1 MSNLIKLLHDM
12 ASLRAQYQRLHQDLL
27 GLSVRRLLVLVRPNA
42 RQEIKARFEHLFE
55 RQWEMQEEMER
66 LTAEDLTIRRG
77 EDLYQAL
84 ANFHQAL
91 GETLKRLELIHE
103 ARSSQAKGGAGKNSQ
118 ELLIAYDDALQH
130 QRRLGA
136 RINDLLAD
144 L

>member
-27 GLSVRRLLVLVRPNA
+27 GLSVRRLLILVRPNA
-42 RQEIKARFEHLFE
+42 RQEIKARFQHLFQ
-55 RQWEMQEEMER
+55 RQGELQEEMER
-66 LTAEDLTIRRG
+66 LTPDDLAIRRG

-84 ANFHQAL
+84 ANFHQAF

-103 ARSSQAKGGAGKNSQ
+103 ARSTQARRAAGKISQ
-118 ELLIAYDDALQH
+118 GLLVAYDDALQH

-136 RINDLLAD
+136 HINDLRAD

>member
-27 GLSVRRLLVLVRPNA
+27 GLSVRRLLILVRPNA
-42 RQEIKARFEHLFE
+42 RQEIKARFQHLFQ
-55 RQWEMQEEMER
+55 RQGELQEEMER
-66 LTAEDLTIRRG
+66 LTPDDLAIRRG

-84 ANFHQAL
+84 ANFHQAF

-103 ARSSQAKGGAGKNSQ
+103 ARSTQARGAAGKISQ
-118 ELLIAYDDALQH
+118 GLLVAYDDALQH

>member
-27 GLSVRRLLVLVRPNA
+27 GLSVRRLLIQVRPNA
-42 RQEIKARFEHLFE
+42 HQEIKARFQHLFQRLGE
-55 RQWEMQEEMER
+55 LQEEMDL
-66 LTAEDLTIRRG
+66 LTPDDLTIRRG

-84 ANFHQAL
+84 SSFHQAL
-91 GETLKRLELIHE
+91 DETLKRLELIHE
-103 ARSSQAKGGAGKNSQ
+103 ARSSQAKGGAGKISQ
-118 ELLIAYDDALQH
+118 GLLVAYDDALQH